1 MTSIRTEP
9 VTGPSVWRRE
19 DVEDPAGWTYELTG
33 AMRAE
38 VTRAA
43 ETLAAAGTVG
53 TATRDDIDLP
63 LVGPLVKQLVDQLEH
78 GRGLV
83 LLKGVPVEGLTLPE
97 AHAVYWALGAHLGI
111 SVAQNGRGE
120 KIVSIRDHGIG
131 KLSSKTVRGY
141 QTNESLPFHSDA
153 PDLAALLCLRQAQV
167 GGVFSVASA
176 HHIYNELLRTAPEL
190 LGVYYAGFF
199 YDYRGEEP
207 PGQPPVYHNAVFG
220 HYGGEIICRYF
231 LRQFADSAPGKL
243 GLTLSPVQVEAL
255 DAFEAI
261 ALQEDNHVSMR
272 LEPGDLQLVDDNT
285 TVHRR
290 SAYDD
295 PGVTDDGS
303 RRHLLRLWINVH
315 DGREF
320 PAFMSTHRWG
330 MRQAATVAAA
340 GGAAP

>member
-1 MTSIRTEP
+1 MTSIRTTP

-19 DVEDPAGWTYELTG
+19 DVEDPAEWTYELSG

-38 VTRAA
+38 VSRAA
-43 ETLAAAGTVG
+43 EKLTEDGTVG
-53 TATRDDIDLP
+53 TATREDVDLP

-83 LLKGVPVEGLTLPE
+83 LLKGVPVDGLTLAE
-97 AHAVYWALGAHLGI
+97 AHAVYWALGAHLGTA
-111 SVAQNGRGE
+111 VAQNGRGE

-153 PDLAALLCLRQAQV
+153 PDIAALLCLRQAQL

-207 PGQPPVYHNAVFG
+207 PGTPPVYHNAVFG
-220 HYGGEIICRYF
+220 HYNGEIICRYF

-255 DAFEAI
+255 DAFEEV
-261 ALQEDNHVSMR
+261 ALREESHVSMR

-295 PGVTDDGS
+295 PGATDETS

-315 DGREF
+315 DGRDF

-330 MRQAATVAAA
+330 MQRAASVP
-340 GGAAP
+340 G